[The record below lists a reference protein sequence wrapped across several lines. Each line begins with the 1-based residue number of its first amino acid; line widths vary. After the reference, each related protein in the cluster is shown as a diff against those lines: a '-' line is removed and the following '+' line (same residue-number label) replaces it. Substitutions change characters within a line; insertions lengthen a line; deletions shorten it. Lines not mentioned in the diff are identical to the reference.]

1 MADFTAEFEIEP
13 WEYLNN
19 CSSGEIKELIECL
32 HKDGELKEYFKE
44 QGIIDPDTVIDIGVN
59 GNILDDEWT
68 EVVVKLSRNR
78 LMLTPEE
85 EEVIKKIA
93 ERLI

>member
-1 MADFTAEFEIEP
+1 MADFTTEIEIEP

-32 HKDGELKEYFKE
+32 HKDGELKEYFE
-44 QGIIDPDTVIDIGVN
+44 GQGIIDPDSVIDIGVN
-59 GNILDDEWT
+59 GNILDLEWT

-93 ERLI
+93 KRLI

>member
-1 MADFTAEFEIEP
+1 MADFTAEIEIEP

-32 HKDGELKEYFKE
+32 HKDGELKEYFE
-44 QGIIDPDTVIDIGVN
+44 GQGIIDPDSVIDIGVN
-59 GNILDDEWT
+59 GNILDLEWT

-93 ERLI
+93 KRLI

>member
-1 MADFTAEFEIEP
+1 MADFTAEIEIEP

-32 HKDGELKEYFKE
+32 HKDGELKEYFDK
-44 QGIIDPDTVIDIGVN
+44 QGIIDPDTVIDIRVN
-59 GNILDDEWT
+59 GNMLDDEWT

-78 LMLTPEE
+78 LMLNPEE
-85 EEVIKKIA
+85 EELIKKIA
-93 ERLI
+93 NRLV